1 MTGME
6 GIFYNMAQVI
16 TTSFIT
22 GLGSVMVSAKVY
34 VQSVDF
40 YASTLGFSIGQAAQI
55 IVGQMMGAGQYEEGY
70 RYMNRVW
77 RYIVASNLFFTIT
90 MFLCSRQLMSLL
102 RKTRRLSPSRGSYS
116 SSTLLRLSDVPST
129 IPRVT
134 DCAARGMSLSPCC
147 SASHRSGFVRWA
159 LAISSPCS
167 LGLASRGFIWASWRT
182 SGYAAVPC

>member
-1 MTGME
+1 MW
-6 GIFYNMAQVI
+6 I
-16 TTSFIT
+16 
-22 GLGSVMVSAKVY
+22 
-34 VQSVDF
+34 F

-134 DCAARGMSLSPCC
+134 DCAAQGYVFVTMLLCVASIWICTVGLGYLFTVQLGLGVAGLYLGIMADEVGTRRFHADYVDSARMEKRHRCQKRSAARAGKESLS
-147 SASHRSGFVRWA
+147 A
-159 LAISSPCS
+159 
-167 LGLASRGFIWASWRT
+167 
-182 SGYAAVPC
+182 